1 MSDKYFYV
9 MSKEKMKIRIL
20 EKERIDEIKPL
31 WEGLNSLHTQLSPH
45 FKQYYQNLSFTKR
58 TEKLIKKKQLKIFVA
73 SESDSII
80 GYCIAS
86 AKADFGK
93 INSLFVL
100 PEFRNK
106 AIGHELME
114 TALKWLQKQKCI
126 YVDLIVIEGNEKVIP
141 FYEKYGFK
149 KRVTI
154 MRKA

>member
-1 MSDKYFYV
+1 MFDKYYYV
-9 MSKEKMKIRIL
+9 MLKKMKISIL

-58 TEKLIKKKQLKIFVA
+58 TEKLIRKKKLKIFVA

-86 AKADFGK
+86 VKADIGK

-106 AIGHELME
+106 TIGHELME

-149 KRVTI
+149 KRATI